1 MMADEEKKEEE
12 QQEGGSKKGGKTVL
26 IIIGALLFLIIVI
39 GGVVAFMLL
48 SGDDGAAQQPQG
60 QNVQNPASKA
70 PAVRSDD
77 LTVGPMFPLEPF
89 TVNLLSE
96 SGRRYLKAEVNLE
109 MSTANLQAELT
120 SKMPVIRDTVITV
133 LSSKTVEEIST
144 ARGKERLKEELIE
157 QLNLRLQDGYINRI
171 YFMMFIVQ

>member
-1 MMADEEKKEEE
+1 MADEEKKEE
-12 QQEGGSKKGGKTVL
+12 QEGSEKKGSSKLVL
-26 IIIGALLFLIIVI
+26 IIIGVLLFLIIVV
-39 GGVVAFMLL
+39 GGVVAALLL
-48 SGDDGAAQQPQG
+48 SGDDEAQNQPPQAQAVQGGSGAKP
-60 QNVQNPASKA
+60 
-70 PAVRSDD
+70 PAVRTDD

-109 MSTANLQAELT
+109 MSTPDLQAELT
-120 SKMPVIRDTVITV
+120 SKMPVIRDVVIGV

-144 ARGKERLKEELIE
+144 KRGKERLKDELIE
-157 QLNLRLQDGYINRI
+157 QLNLRLQDGYINRV